1 VIASATSPAK
11 INLGL
16 EILRKRADGFH
27 EIRTILQMIDLVDD
41 VSVRFSKS
49 MQLAC
54 SDPELAQAD
63 NLALKAARL
72 WSDELDPHHRSLD
85 VSLVKRIPAAAG
97 LGGASSNAAAVL
109 VLAQE
114 LARFEAGAAPLI
126 VSDRFELL
134 QPLAARLGS
143 DVPFFLASPAAVAH
157 GRGELLEPVRP
168 LKHVLIVVATPA
180 IEIER
185 KTATMYGA
193 LEPNLD
199 FSDGSIVSE
208 ARQVLDHGDLLTGR
222 HLFNAFERPLRAF
235 YPELEIFAEIMGF
248 YADGR
253 VGLSGAGP
261 TWYALVDTLSAAREL
276 TSALSSEVASARI
289 VTGRPLAEPLH
300 VELGVS
306 A

>member
-1 VIASATSPAK
+1 MIASAASPAK

-41 VSVRFSKS
+41 VSVRFSEG
-49 MQLAC
+49 MRLAC
-54 SDPELAQAD
+54 SDPELVQAD

-72 WSDELDPHHRSLD
+72 WSGELDPHHRSLD
-85 VSLVKRIPAAAG
+85 ISLVKRIPAAAG

-109 VLAQE
+109 VLAEE
-114 LARFEAGAAPLI
+114 LARFTAGAAPLT
-126 VSDRFELL
+126 VSGRLDLL

-143 DVPFFLASPAAVAH
+143 DVPFFLAGPAALAH
-157 GRGELLEPVRP
+157 GRGELLDPVRP
-168 LKHVLIVVATPA
+168 LQTGLIVLATPA

-193 LEPNLD
+193 LDPDLD
-199 FSDGSIVSE
+199 FSDGSIVTE
-208 ARQVLDHGDLLTGR
+208 ARQVLEHQDPLMGR
-222 HLFNAFERPLRAF
+222 HLFNAFERPLRAL

-261 TWYALVDTLSAAREL
+261 TWYALVDTPSAARDL
-276 TSALSSEVASARI
+276 TRALSREVASARI
-289 VTGRPLAEPLH
+289 VTGRPLAEPLQ
-300 VELGVS
+300 VELGAS